1 MENRSGPGENSIC
14 TGIPVQRISSDDV
27 APLPGLLH
35 HVGLVLLLSPHHP
48 ACLLVSLGGVLATV
62 LLV

>member
-14 TGIPVQRISSDDV
+14 TGIPVHGISSDDV

-35 HVGLVLLLSPHHP
+35 HVGLVLLSPNHP